1 MKTLSALGLGILL
14 LMQPVLV
21 AAGAPGDQVRQTV
34 DKLLAI
40 LNNPQLRGED
50 KKNERREKLREAIY
64 PRFDFTEMA
73 KRSLGPHWQRRS
85 PEEQKEFVEL
95 FTSLLEGAYLDKIE
109 SYNGEKVQYLNETV
123 DNDYAEVDTKIV
135 DNNGQQFSVNYR
147 LHNVGGDWKV
157 YDVVIENVSLVNNYR
172 SQFNRMLAKSSFEEL
187 LKTIREKKFSAPDK
201 KS

>member
-21 AAGAPGDQVRQTV
+21 AAEAPGDQVRQTV

-50 KKNERREKLREAIY
+50 KKNERREELRKVLY
-64 PRFDFTEMA
+64 SRFDFTEMA
-73 KRSLGPHWQRRS
+73 KSALGPHWQRRS

-135 DNNGQQFSVNYR
+135 DNHGQPFSVNYR
-147 LHNVGGDWKV
+147 LRNGGGDWKV

-172 SQFNRMLAKSSFEEL
+172 SQFNRVLAKSSFEEL
-187 LKTIREKKFSAPDK
+187 LKTMKEKLSAPDK

>member
-1 MKTLSALGLGILL
+1 MKMLSALGLGILL

-40 LNNPQLRGED
+40 LADPQLRGED
-50 KKNERREKLREAIY
+50 KENERREELRKVLY
-64 PRFDFTEMA
+64 SRFDFTEMA
-73 KRSLGPHWQRRS
+73 KSALGPHWQRRS

-135 DNNGQQFSVNYR
+135 DNHGQPFSVNYR
-147 LHNVGGDWKV
+147 LRNGGGDWKV
-157 YDVVIENVSLVNNYR
+157 YDVVLENVSLVNNYR
-172 SQFNRMLAKSSFEEL
+172 SQFNRVLAKSSFEEL
-187 LKTIREKKFSAPDK
+187 RKTMKEKLSAPDK

>member
-1 MKTLSALGLGILL
+1 MKMLSALGLGILL

-40 LNNPQLRGED
+40 LADPQLRGED
-50 KKNERREKLREAIY
+50 KENERREELRKVLY
-64 PRFDFTEMA
+64 SRFDFTQMA
-73 KRSLGPHWQRRS
+73 KSALGPHWQRRS

-135 DNNGQQFSVNYR
+135 DNHGQPFSVNYR
-147 LHNVGGDWKV
+147 LRNGGGDWKV
-157 YDVVIENVSLVNNYR
+157 YDVVLENVSLVNNYR
-172 SQFNRMLAKSSFEEL
+172 SQFNRVLAKSSFEEL
-187 LKTIREKKFSAPDK
+187 RKTMKEKLSAPDK

>member
-1 MKTLSALGLGILL
+1 MKMLSAVGLGILL

-40 LNNPQLRGED
+40 LADPQLRGAD
-50 KKNERREKLREAIY
+50 KENERREELRKVLY
-64 PRFDFTEMA
+64 SRFDFTEMA
-73 KRSLGPHWQRRS
+73 KRALGPHWQRRS

-109 SYNGEKVQYLNETV
+109 SYNGEQVQYLNETV
-123 DNDYAEVDTKIV
+123 DNDYAEMDTKIV
-135 DNNGQQFSVNYR
+135 DNHGQPFSVDYR
-147 LHNVGGDWKV
+147 LRNGGGDWKV

-172 SQFNRMLAKSSFEEL
+172 SQFNRVLAKSSFEEL
-187 LKTIREKKFSAPDK
+187 LKTMKEKLSAPDK

>member
-1 MKTLSALGLGILL
+1 MKMLSALGLGILL

-21 AAGAPGDQVRQTV
+21 AAGAPGDQVHQTV

-40 LNNPQLRGED
+40 LADPQLRGED
-50 KKNERREKLREAIY
+50 KENERREELRKVLY
-64 PRFDFTEMA
+64 SRFDFTEMA
-73 KRSLGPHWQRRS
+73 KSALGPHWQRRS

-135 DNNGQQFSVNYR
+135 DNHGQPFSVNYR
-147 LHNVGGDWKV
+147 LRNGGGDWKV
-157 YDVVIENVSLVNNYR
+157 YDVVLENVSLVNNYR
-172 SQFNRMLAKSSFEEL
+172 SQFNRVLAKSSFEEL
-187 LKTIREKKFSAPDK
+187 RKTMKEKLSAPDK

>member
-1 MKTLSALGLGILL
+1 
-14 LMQPVLV
+14 MQPVLV

-40 LNNPQLRGED
+40 LADPQLRGED
-50 KKNERREKLREAIY
+50 KENERREELRKVLY
-64 PRFDFTEMA
+64 SRFDFTEMA
-73 KRSLGPHWQRRS
+73 KSALGPHWQRRS

-135 DNNGQQFSVNYR
+135 DNHGQPFSVNYR
-147 LHNVGGDWKV
+147 LRNGGGDWKV
-157 YDVVIENVSLVNNYR
+157 YDVVLENVSLVNNYR
-172 SQFNRMLAKSSFEEL
+172 SQFNRVLAKSSFEEL
-187 LKTIREKKFSAPDK
+187 LKTMKEKLSAPDK

>member
-1 MKTLSALGLGILL
+1 MKTLSAVGLGILL

-21 AAGAPGDQVRQTV
+21 AAEAPGDQVRQTV

-50 KKNERREKLREAIY
+50 KKNERREELRKVLY
-64 PRFDFTEMA
+64 SRFDFTEMA

-135 DNNGQQFSVNYR
+135 DNHGQPFSVNYR
-147 LHNVGGDWKV
+147 LRNGGGDWKV

-172 SQFNRMLAKSSFEEL
+172 SQFNRVLAKSSFEEL
-187 LKTIREKKFSAPDK
+187 LKTMKEKLSAPDK

>member
-1 MKTLSALGLGILL
+1 MKMLSALGLGILL

-40 LNNPQLRGED
+40 LADPQLRGED
-50 KKNERREKLREAIY
+50 KENERREELRKVLY
-64 PRFDFTEMA
+64 SRFDFTEMA
-73 KRSLGPHWQRRS
+73 KSALGPHWQRRS

-135 DNNGQQFSVNYR
+135 DNHGQPFSVNYR
-147 LHNVGGDWKV
+147 LRNGGGDWKV
-157 YDVVIENVSLVNNYR
+157 YDVVLENVSLVNNYR
-172 SQFNRMLAKSSFEEL
+172 SQFNRVLAKSSFEEL
-187 LKTIREKKFSAPDK
+187 RKTMKEKLSAPDK
-201 KS
+201 NG